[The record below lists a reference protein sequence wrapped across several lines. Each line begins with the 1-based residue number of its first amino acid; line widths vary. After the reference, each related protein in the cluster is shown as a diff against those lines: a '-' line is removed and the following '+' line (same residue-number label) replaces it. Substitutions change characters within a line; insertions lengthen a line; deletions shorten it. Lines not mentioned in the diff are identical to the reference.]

1 MLVPLTKG
9 YFAII
14 DEADA
19 DAVGRRRWSA
29 LIAHRN
35 VYAHR
40 KESVGNG
47 EEVHQSLHRFLWG
60 LWGMPPTPEIDH
72 ENGNGLDCRRLNLRA
87 ATHADNMCNTRKPVN
102 NTSGHKGVSWDRHR
116 EKWTAE
122 IRGYGERRRLG
133 RFDRIDDA
141 IAARE
146 LAEEELHG
154 RFRRAA

>member
-1 MLVPLTKG
+1 
-9 YFAII
+9 
-14 DEADA
+14 
-19 DAVGRRRWSA
+19 
-29 LIAHRN
+29 
-35 VYAHR
+35 
-40 KESVGNG
+40 
-47 EEVHQSLHRFLWG
+47 
-60 LWGMPPTPEIDH
+60 
-72 ENGNGLDCRRLNLRA
+72 
-87 ATHADNMCNTRKPVN
+87 MCNTRKPVN